1 MRNDEVP
8 APLTDESAA
17 STPKI
22 RRRLTAAALINH
34 LELARRPD
42 LYGTP
47 VIVGRWGEHVVAASE
62 ETLPFGVVPGMA
74 LRQAEH
80 LCPQAMFVLPDEE
93 AVVRIRELLSA
104 ALYDLAPVVEVR
116 DEGVAWLDLEG
127 VVRAGESIREM
138 RRRLLK
144 AIGREPRLGLAPGPF
159 SARLAAARA
168 RPGRLL
174 QVEDARAFLAPL
186 PSRELQLDAEQ
197 LERLDLLGLRT
208 LGAVAA
214 IGPRELESQLGRDGR
229 HAVLRARGLEPD
241 RLEVWRPPLF
251 TSAHRQFGEPVEDR
265 EALLFVARALCGDLA
280 DELGLRGAGAKH
292 VRVRLLFEC
301 ADARCAHGA
310 HSDAGRAHGA
320 PSEKREAIVRHP
332 LSSTAELFGLVGS
345 WIKEWQPRAP
355 IAEMWIELP
364 VLEGAG
370 RRQLR
375 LWAGGDGSGEEVTA
389 AMERLQ
395 ERFGD
400 EVIERYSVMS
410 LGRGISRS
418 VPDPPGAP
426 IRTVMGGIFSR

>member
-1 MRNDEVP
+1 MRLHARCQRSPDSLRGGAATRVCCG
-8 APLTDESAA
+8 LTG
-17 STPKI
+17 
-22 RRRLTAAALINH
+22 H

-47 VIVGRWGEHVVAASE
+47 VIIGRWDEHVVASSE
-62 ETLPFGVVPGMA
+62 ETLPFGIAPGMA

-80 LCPQAMFVLPDEE
+80 LCPHATFVLPDEE
-93 AVVRIRELLSA
+93 ATARIRELISS

-116 DEGVAWLDLEG
+116 DEGIAWLDLDG
-127 VVRAGESIREM
+127 VVRGGESIREM

-144 AIGREPRLGLAPGPF
+144 AIGKEPRLGLAPGSF

-174 QVEDARAFLAPL
+174 QVDDAGRFLAPL
-186 PSRELQLDAEQ
+186 PSRELPLDAEQ

-208 LGAVAA
+208 LAAVAA

-229 HAVLRARGLEPD
+229 HAVLLARGLEPD
-241 RLEVWRPPLF
+241 RLVPWQPPMF
-251 TSAHRQFGEPVEDR
+251 TSAHRQFGAPVEDR

-280 DELGLRGAGAKH
+280 EELGLRGAGAKH
-292 VRVRLLFEC
+292 VRVRIVVESCDDEL
-301 ADARCAHGA
+301 
-310 HSDAGRAHGA
+310 
-320 PSEKREAIVRHP
+320 RESIVRHP
-332 LSSTAELFGLVGS
+332 LSSSAELFGLVGT

-355 IAEMWIELP
+355 ITELWIELP

-375 LWAGGDGSGEEVTA
+375 LWAGGDGSSEEVAA

-400 EVIERYSVMS
+400 DVIWK
-410 LGRGISRS
+410 
-418 VPDPPGAP
+418 PA
-426 IRTVMGGIFSR
+426 

>member
-1 MRNDEVP
+1 M
-8 APLTDESAA
+8 
-17 STPKI
+17 
-22 RRRLTAAALINH
+22 
-34 LELARRPD
+34 
-42 LYGTP
+42 
-47 VIVGRWGEHVVAASE
+47 AASE
-62 ETLPFGVVPGMA
+62 ETLPFGVIPGMA

-80 LCPQAMFVLPDEE
+80 LCPQAVFVLPDEE
-93 AVVRIRELLSA
+93 ATTRIRELIST

-116 DEGVAWLDLEG
+116 DEGIAWLDVSG
-127 VVRAGESIREM
+127 VATAGMSIRAA
-138 RRRLLK
+138 RHRLSQ

-174 QVEDARAFLAPL
+174 SVSDAREFLAPL
-186 PSRELQLDAEQ
+186 PSRELPLDAEQ

-214 IGPRELESQLGRDGR
+214 VGPRELESQLGPDGR
-229 HAVLRARGLEPD
+229 HAVLLARGDEPD
-241 RLEVWRPPLF
+241 QLDAWRPPLF
-251 TSAHRQFGEPVEDR
+251 TSAHRQLGDPVEDR

-292 VRVRLLFEC
+292 VRVRLQVESG
-301 ADARCAHGA
+301 DT
-310 HSDAGRAHGA
+310 
-320 PSEKREAIVRHP
+320 ETRESIVRHP

-355 IAEMWIELP
+355 ILELWIELP

-375 LWAGGDGSGEEVTA
+375 LWAGGDGSSEEVTA
-389 AMERLQ
+389 ALERLQ

-400 EVIERYSVMS
+400 EVVQKQPFA
-410 LGRGISRS
+410 G
-418 VPDPPGAP
+418 
-426 IRTVMGGIFSR
+426 